1 MILNDNLFNVG
12 VNSNQ
17 ICTILDDDYV
27 LVTKSTPIS
36 DDRLDEYV
44 DNIRKAKDS
53 GINIASIL
61 DYRLIPGT
69 TNCYGDTCYSKGV
82 FLEERAKGV
91 SHDKNIFW
99 LSPNSDYD
107 IEVVIEHY
115 FEKVKQYVE
124 ELENRASASVDCYR
138 KFVEDC
144 IKLHEFGLQIDP
156 KPLNFFFDKNVGYTI
171 IDVVDYKGELNTLP
185 DGFAECLFE
194 IVFGFGRSNLYVDL
208 NNVSYLSKEYYDRLY
223 NAGKILE
230 AMLVKVL
237 REYAVSE
244 DIIKA
249 AVYNNSFKYNYSLP
263 FYDKEEMIIF
273 ISSFFESVKN
283 DNEDNDN
290 VLKFSFGA

>member
-36 DDRLDEYV
+36 DDRLDEYI

-61 DYRLIPGT
+61 DYRLIPDT
-69 TNCYGDTCYSKGV
+69 TNCYGSTCYSKGV

-91 SHDKNIFW
+91 SNDKKIFW
-99 LSPNSDYD
+99 LSPSSDYD
-107 IEVVIEHY
+107 IDIVIEHY
-115 FEKVKQYVE
+115 FEKVKQYIE
-124 ELENRASASVDCYR
+124 ELENRASVSIDCYR

-144 IKLHEFGLQIDP
+144 IKLNEFGLQIDP
-156 KPLNFFFDKNVGYTI
+156 KPLNFFFEKNVGYTI

-185 DGFAECLFE
+185 NGFAECLFE
-194 IVFGFGRSNLYVDL
+194 IVFGFGKSNLYVDL
-208 NNVSYLSKEYYDRLY
+208 NNVSYLSKDYYDRLY
-223 NAGKILE
+223 NVSKKLE

-237 REYAVSE
+237 REYGISD

-249 AVYNNSFKYNYSLP
+249 AVYKNSFKYNYSFP
-263 FYDKEEMIIF
+263 FYDKEEMKTL

-283 DNEDNDN
+283 DNEDNVN